1 MVKKKQINKRENT
14 KIISCIPRLIHKL
27 LRLNYLLGPLSQHCC
42 HPLCVVQHCYC
53 APHAIFECGS
63 VHIKINELNSA
74 SNKKKSQRK

>member
-27 LRLNYLLGPLSQHCC
+27 LRLNYLLGPL
-42 HPLCVVQHCYC
+42 CVVQHCYC

-63 VHIKINELNSA
+63 VYIKINELNSA